1 MMRRVSLRH
10 QVTMVQARI
19 RYEEGSYTG
28 EVNSSKVP
36 EGAGVFEYRGDDEDG
51 RLMYD
56 GEWKNKAAHG
66 YGVMR
71 WQNGDRYEG
80 DWSDGL
86 RQGKGKYT
94 SKSTGGKYDGEYN
107 NDLKEGSGKYTFS
120 NGDWYDGEWKSG
132 VRHGHGVYVWKDKNE
147 KYEGSWEAGL
157 KEGEGKFTYASGD
170 VFTGP
175 YVAGNR
181 HGMGELVKADGEVRS
196 ENYKEGKLVN
206 FTITKEKNA

>member
-1 MMRRVSLRH
+1 MGVSLRH

-56 GEWKNKAAHG
+56 GEWKNKVAHG

-107 NDLKEGSGKYTFS
+107 NDLKEGSGKYIFS
-120 NGDWYDGEWKSG
+120 NVTGTTESG
-132 VRHGHGVYVWKDKNE
+132 NL
-147 KYEGSWEAGL
+147 GL
-157 KEGEGKFTYASGD
+157 D
-170 VFTGP
+170 
-175 YVAGNR
+175 
-181 HGMGELVKADGEVRS
+181 MDM
-196 ENYKEGKLVN
+196 
-206 FTITKEKNA
+206 

>member
-1 MMRRVSLRH
+1 
-10 QVTMVQARI
+10 MVQARI

-28 EVNSSKVP
+28 EVNGSKVP
-36 EGAGVFEYRGDDEDG
+36 EGAGVFEYRGDDDDG
-51 RLMYD
+51 RLCYD

-66 YGVMR
+66 YGVMK

-80 DWSDGL
+80 DWAEGL

-94 SKSTGGKYDGEYN
+94 SKPTGGKYEGEYV
-107 NDLKEGSGKYTFS
+107 NDLKQGKGKYSFS
-120 NGDWYDGEWKSG
+120 NGDWYDGEWKEG
-132 VRHGHGVYVWKDKNE
+132 VRHGHGLYVWKEKNE
-147 KYEGSWEAGL
+147 KYEGSWDKGL
-157 KEGEGKFTYASGD
+157 KEGTGNFSYASGD

-181 HGMGELVKADGEVRS
+181 HGMGELVKEDGEVRN

-206 FTITKEKNA
+206 FTITKEKSE

>member
-1 MMRRVSLRH
+1 M
-10 QVTMVQARI
+10 
-19 RYEEGSYTG
+19 G
-28 EVNSSKVP
+28 VNSSKVP

-94 SKSTGGKYDGEYN
+94 SKSTGGKYDGQY
-107 NDLKEGSGKYTFS
+107 
-120 NGDWYDGEWKSG
+120 
-132 VRHGHGVYVWKDKNE
+132 KNE
-147 KYEGSWEAGL
+147 KYEGKWEAGL

-196 ENYKEGKLVN
+196 ENYEEGKLVN
-206 FTITKEKNA
+206 FIITKEKNA